1 MHRRFVLIWFVL
13 AVGSV
18 NAQAPIIKCPVDTN
32 AQFGVEMRIFQS
44 YDSLGKI
51 KLQAG
56 LSGARQDYGFPE
68 FYIYPESYDKCS
80 PFPLV
85 FENHQLYIID
95 SFVYYLDSNG
105 EWAYDL
111 DRSKKLVLSQDKILS
126 LKIYI
131 RNETDKSIDLSK
143 IELLQNLKMPL
154 YYLEI
159 TFFLHEPKKTKLNIR
174 KWEFIKDP
182 EAFYTLYLDLP
193 SNEKKKHVLRSLN
206 RFEKLEKIEIHG
218 IY

>member
-1 MHRRFVLIWFVL
+1 MRRKIVLIWFVL
-13 AVGSV
+13 VVGSV

-32 AQFGVEMRIFQS
+32 AQFGVEMQIFQS

-51 KLQAG
+51 KLQSG
-56 LSGARQDYGFPE
+56 LSGARPDYGFPE

-80 PFPLV
+80 PFPVV
-85 FENHQLYIID
+85 FENDTLYIID
-95 SFVYYLDSNG
+95 SFVYCLDSNG
-105 EWAYDL
+105 EWAYDAVQ
-111 DRSKKLVLSQDKILS
+111 STKQFLSQDNILS

-159 TFFLHEPKKTKLNIR
+159 RFFLNAPKKTKLKIR
-174 KWEFIKDP
+174 KWEFIKYP
-182 EAFYTLYLDLP
+182 KAFYTIYLDVP
-193 SNEKKKHVLRSLN
+193 INEKKKHVLRNLN
-206 RFEKLEKIEIHG
+206 RFEQLEKIEID
-218 IY
+218 

>member
-1 MHRRFVLIWFVL
+1 MHRRIVLIWFVL
-13 AVGSV
+13 VVGSV

-51 KLQAG
+51 KLHSG
-56 LSGARQDYGFPE
+56 LSGARPDYGFPE

-105 EWAYDL
+105 EWAYDS

-126 LKIYI
+126 LKIEI

-193 SNEKKKHVLRSLN
+193 SNEKKKA
-206 RFEKLEKIEIHG
+206 RFEKSQSIRKIG
-218 IY
+218 KD

>member
-13 AVGSV
+13 VVGSV

-51 KLQAG
+51 KLHSG
-56 LSGARQDYGFPE
+56 LSGARPDYGFPE

-174 KWEFIKDP
+174 KWEFIKNP
-182 EAFYTLYLDLP
+182 ETFYTLYLDFP
-193 SNEKKKHVLRSLN
+193 TNEKKKCVLRSLN

-218 IY
+218 I